1 MMNTIEGGSEIN
13 SEEKEVNMNSAG
25 REEGTTE
32 TDVVIGEIEEDA
44 TAGVVEGEIH
54 MVILDGTEKE
64 EDNIMEDQEEIVK
77 GEMEG

>member
-13 SEEKEVNMNSAG
+13 SEGKGVSMNSAG

-32 TDVVIGEIEEDA
+32 TDVVTGEIEEDA
-44 TAGVVEGEIH
+44 TAGVVEAEIH

-77 GEMEG
+77 GETEG